1 MVLRWE
7 CTHLPVPFFMQ
18 LVALGSDEL
27 SEHLGVDPADDDD
40 AAAEADLATSVA
52 TKGKVSL
59 CMGCPESC
67 FHSS

>member
-1 MVLRWE
+1 
-7 CTHLPVPFFMQ
+7 MQ